1 MARPSMLESL
11 ALIGLQNLSA
21 GGWFCL
27 PFVAAWWL
35 STAAAFPY

>member
-1 MARPSMLESL
+1 MLESL
-11 ALIGLQNLSA
+11 ALIGLQNLPT

-35 STAAAFPY
+35 STAAALLY